1 MPRLS
6 TRKGR
11 LYYFTWGV
19 IGLFSCAALSQA
31 KLQVVER
38 SATLEKARET
48 RRFTLNRPEYAR
60 RGAILSAEG
69 RALAVDQDT
78 FELSINFK
86 RVPQSDAFFVD
97 LSQATGIPATDFSQL
112 ALNGED
118 HKVWRESLSAT
129 QRKDVQEVKTRW
141 KADGISLDPTG
152 KRTYPLGAASANVI
166 GAMMDHT
173 PLVGLERSQNAILRG
188 HDGRTIGET
197 DREGHFLPMRIE
209 AGSLPKKDGENITLT
224 IDSDLQ
230 QEAANQVKAA
240 VEKNKAENG
249 VAIIMDPQTG
259 DILAMANYP
268 TFDPTGGD
276 VTAPPEA
283 RKSTKNPITQD
294 RLEPGSMFKVL
305 TLAKALS
312 DRKVDPKATIE
323 CRGELTVWAGHAIHC
338 DSHHGNRAHGTVD
351 AEKAIAKSCNVSAA
365 TWALRIGH
373 DAMVKYLED
382 LNLLK
387 PTGVGLP
394 FEAAGSFNYNEYA
407 KPLQLATVGF
417 GQSITTTP
425 MELAS
430 AFCMLSTHGVQ
441 MKPRLIAKVG
451 DKVVPPVSLGRR
463 VSVEAADK
471 TLEIMEKVIQDKSGT
486 GFALRIPGYV
496 LAGKTGTAQRVN
508 RKTGGGY
515 VSNFVGFVP
524 APNPKAMILV
534 MINHP
539 TAGAYYGAA
548 VAGPVWESLAKS
560 VIRRYHIPPND
571 PSTLNTKEEST
582 DLAVGT
588 SKSSDDGDTSKKSA
602 KKSSDSE
609 TPIRSKK
616 EGDRHGDRRSPS
628 VEVRVHRAKRTAAEI
643 TD

>member
-1 MPRLS
+1 MSKLS
-6 TRKGR
+6 TRRGR

-19 IGLFSCAALSQA
+19 IGLFGLAAVSQA

-38 SATLEKARET
+38 SATLQKARDT
-48 RRFTLNRPEYAR
+48 KRFTLSRTDHAR
-60 RGAILSAEG
+60 RGAIYSADDQ
-69 RALAVDQDT
+69 ALAVDQDT
-78 FELSINFK
+78 YELSVNFR

-97 LSQATGIPATDFSQL
+97 LSSATGIPATDFSQL

-118 HKVWRESLSAT
+118 RKVWRESLSAA
-129 QRKDVQEVKTRW
+129 QRKDVQDVKRRW
-141 KADGISLDPTG
+141 KADGISVDPTG
-152 KRTYPLGAASANVI
+152 KRTYPLGASAANVV
-166 GAMMDHT
+166 GAMMDRT
-173 PLVGLERSQNAILRG
+173 PLVGLERSLQKVLDG
-188 HDGRTIGET
+188 HDGKTIGQT
-197 DREGHFLPMRIE
+197 DPYGAFLPMRIE
-209 AGSLPKKDGENITLT
+209 AGSIPRQDGQNVVLT

-240 VEKNKAENG
+240 VDKNKADSG
-249 VAIIMDPQTG
+249 VAIIFEPETG
-259 DILAMANYP
+259 NILAMANYP
-268 TFDPTGGD
+268 SFDPTGGD
-276 VTAPPEA
+276 ITSAPDT
-283 RKSTKNPITQD
+283 RKSTKNPVVQD

-305 TLAKALS
+305 TLAKGLN
-312 DRKVDPKATIE
+312 DGKIDPKATINCSGSLE
-323 CRGELTVWAGHAIHC
+323 VWAGRSIHC

-373 DAMVKYLED
+373 DPMVKYLED

-394 FEAAGSFNYNEYA
+394 FEAGGSFNYNEYA

-425 MELAS
+425 MALAS
-430 AFCMLSTHGVQ
+430 AFSMLSTHGIQ
-441 MKPRLIAKVG
+441 MKPRLIAKIG
-451 DKVVPPVSLGRR
+451 NKVIPPVSLGRR
-463 VSVEAADK
+463 VSPEAADK
-471 TLEIMEKVIQDKSGT
+471 TLEIMEAVIQDKSGT
-486 GFALRIPGYV
+486 GFSLRIPGYI

-508 RKTGGGY
+508 KQNGGGY

-524 APNPKAMILV
+524 APNPKALILV

-571 PSTLNTKEEST
+571 PSTLHMKEEATEVADGKPVESSSEKPRHKA
-582 DLAVGT
+582 D
-588 SKSSDDGDTSKKSA
+588 SSDKPAARNK
-602 KKSSDSE
+602 
-609 TPIRSKK
+609 P
-616 EGDRHGDRRSPS
+616 EGDRHGGRRGPA
-628 VEVRVHRAKRTAAEI
+628 VQVRVSKPKISASEA